1 MIATII
7 IIILLA
13 IDLGMSLAK
22 HGEPKTGKYSFW
34 VTLLAVAIQAYL
46 YYAAGLFDKFAVL
59 WQV

>member
-22 HGEPKTGKYSFW
+22 HGEPKGGTYNFW
-34 VTLLAVAIQAYL
+34 VTLLAVALQAYL
-46 YYAAGLFDKFAVL
+46 FYAAGLFDKFAVL
-59 WQV
+59 WRV